1 MVGPLF
7 ACHGAAE
14 LGARVAAFV
23 SSGAFGLDR
32 LPTRRTR
39 ARAAQPPPQPQPQ
52 PQPTEPTPVAA

>member
-14 LGARVAAFV
+14 LGARVAAFI

-32 LPTRRTR
+32 LSTRRTR
-39 ARAAQPPPQPQPQ
+39 ARAAQPEPQPQ